1 MTKELTGMEQTD
13 RIKQMEQQFDRAS
26 QAVIDLSAAIDKYVE
41 AQDALNELKA
51 YYASEDWLRD
61 YADDEAG
68 KLPKN
73 LKRGVLSEDGV
84 WNLLSDSRE
93 LNIRMLETVTEML
106 RRD

>member
-1 MTKELTGMEQTD
+1 MEQID
-13 RIKQMEQQFDRAS
+13 RIKQMELQYDRAS
-26 QAVIDLSAAIDKYVE
+26 QAMMELSAAIDKYVE

-51 YYASEDWLRD
+51 YYASEDWLQD
-61 YADDEAG
+61 YADDETG
-68 KLPKN
+68 KLPKD

>member
-1 MTKELTGMEQTD
+1 MEQTN
-13 RIKQMEQQFDRAS
+13 RIKQMELQFDRAS
-26 QAVIDLSAAIDKYVE
+26 QAMIELSTAIDKYVK

-68 KLPKN
+68 KLPKD

-84 WNLLSDSRE
+84 WNLLSDCRE
-93 LNIRMLETVTEML
+93 LNIKMLETVTEML
-106 RRD
+106 RQD

>member
-1 MTKELTGMEQTD
+1 MEQTD
-13 RIKQMEQQFDRAS
+13 RIKQMEQRFDRAS

-61 YADDEAG
+61 YADDEAR
-68 KLPKN
+68 KLPKD

-84 WNLLSDSRE
+84 WNLLSDCRE
-93 LNIRMLETVTEML
+93 LNIKMLETVTEML
-106 RRD
+106 KRD

>member
-68 KLPKN
+68 KLPKD

-84 WNLLSDSRE
+84 WNLLSDCRE
-93 LNIRMLETVTEML
+93 LNIKMLETVTEML
-106 RRD
+106 KRD

>member
-1 MTKELTGMEQTD
+1 MEQTN
-13 RIKQMEQQFDRAS
+13 RIKQMELHFDRAS
-26 QAVIDLSAAIDKYVE
+26 QAMIELSTAIDKYVK

-73 LKRGVLSEDGV
+73 LKRGVLSEDGI
-84 WNLLSDSRE
+84 WNLLSDCRE
-93 LNIRMLETVTEML
+93 LNIKMLETVTEML
-106 RRD
+106 RQD